1 MSNFDLQLLLDGDRR
16 ALAKAIT
23 LVESKL
29 DTHRQQAQGIL
40 EQVLPHSGNSIRIGI
55 TGVPGVGKSTFIE
68 AFGLYLIEQ
77 GKRVAVLAVDP
88 SSPIAG
94 GSILGDKTRMEEL
107 SRREEAFIRPSP
119 AEGALGGV
127 AQKTRESMLLCE
139 AAGYDVILVETVG
152 VGQSEYQVAGMVDFF
167 MVLMLP
173 GGGDELQGIKKGIME
188 LADALV
194 INKADGDSE
203 KLATLTQR
211 QYTSAMNLL
220 RHTSFWTPRV
230 MTCSALKTIN
240 VDAVWGMVVDYYFQA
255 MEKQAFQ
262 VKRAQQNRDWMHQL
276 VNEMLLLTLSQN
288 PQVKGMLLDSKSAVQ
303 NVVLHAG
310 MQYGASIDAVDPNG
324 GDLTYQWEVKRE
336 SEATQ
341 QGGDLEDLP
350 DAILGRVDILD
361 NGKIALMAPND
372 PGAYRLFARV
382 YGASGLAG
390 HANIPFLVESMQQ

>member
-1 MSNFDLQLLLDGDRR
+1 MQAFDLDLLLSGNRR
-16 ALAKAIT
+16 SLAKAIT

-29 DTHRQQAQGIL
+29 DKHREQAQGIL
-40 EQVLPHSGNSIRIGI
+40 EQILPHSGNSIRIGI
-55 TGVPGVGKSTFIE
+55 SGVPGVGKSTFIE

-107 SRREEAFIRPSP
+107 SRREEAYIRPSP
-119 AEGALGGV
+119 SAGTLGGV
-127 AQKTRESMLLCE
+127 AQKTRETMLLCE

-152 VGQSEYQVAGMVDFF
+152 VGQSEFQVAGMVDFF

-203 KLATLTQR
+203 RLANLTRQ

-230 MTCSALKTIN
+230 MTCSALKNIGIET
-240 VDAVWGMVVDYYFQA
+240 VWGMVVDYYFMAQE
-255 MEKQAFQ
+255 EKAFQ
-262 VKRAQQNRDWMHQL
+262 TKRAEQNRDWMHQL
-276 VNEMLLLTLSQN
+276 VNEMLMLKLSQN
-288 PQVKGMLLDSKSAVQ
+288 SGVRQMLPALEQGVEEQKITAF
-303 NVVLHAG
+303 A
-310 MQYGASIDAVDPNG
+310 AARRIIDE
-324 GDLTYQWEVKRE
+324 L
-336 SEATQ
+336 
-341 QGGDLEDLP
+341 
-350 DAILGRVDILD
+350 
-361 NGKIALMAPND
+361 
-372 PGAYRLFARV
+372 
-382 YGASGLAG
+382 
-390 HANIPFLVESMQQ
+390 

>member
-1 MSNFDLQLLLDGDRR
+1 MSNFNLNQVLNGNRR

-23 LVESKL
+23 VIESTL
-29 DTHRQQAQGIL
+29 DKHREQAQDIL

-68 AFGLYLIEQ
+68 AFGLYLIGQ

-107 SRREEAFIRPSP
+107 SRREEAFIRPTPS
-119 AEGALGGV
+119 AGALGGV
-127 AQKTRESMLLCE
+127 AQKTRETMLLCE

-203 KLATLTQR
+203 KLASMTQR
-211 QYTSAMNLL
+211 QYSSAMSLL
-220 RHTSFWTPRV
+220 RHNSFWTPRV
-230 MTCSALKTIN
+230 MTCSALTNTNI
-240 VDAVWGMVVDYYFQA
+240 DAVWNMVLEYCIEA
-255 MEKQAFQ
+255 RERQAFTG
-262 VKRAQQNRDWMHQL
+262 KRTRQNLDWMRQL
-276 VNEMLLLTLSQN
+276 LNEMLLLKLSQN
-288 PQVKGMLLDSKSAVQ
+288 AVVKAMLPALELAVERQ
-303 NVVLHAG
+303 EITAF
-310 MQYGASIDAVDPNG
+310 AAV
-324 GDLTYQWEVKRE
+324 R
-336 SEATQ
+336 
-341 QGGDLEDLP
+341 
-350 DAILGRVDILD
+350 
-361 NGKIALMAPND
+361 KIMDQL
-372 PGAYRLFARV
+372 
-382 YGASGLAG
+382 
-390 HANIPFLVESMQQ
+390 

>member
-1 MSNFDLQLLLDGDRR
+1 MATNFDLDNLLSGNRR

-29 DTHRQQAQGIL
+29 DSHREQAQDIL
-40 EQVLPHSGNSIRIGI
+40 EQVLPHSGDSIRIGI

-119 AEGALGGV
+119 SEGALGGV
-127 AQKTRESMLLCE
+127 AQKTRETMLLCE

-173 GGGDELQGIKKGIME
+173 GGGDELQGIKKGIVE

-203 KLATLTQR
+203 NLANLTRQ

-230 MTCSALKTIN
+230 MTCSALKMIN
-240 VDAVWGMVVDYYFQA
+240 IDAVWGMLVDYYLKA
-255 MEKQAFQ
+255 REEGAFDA
-262 VKRAQQNRDWMHQL
+262 KRASQNSDWMHQL
-276 VNEMLLLTLSQN
+276 VNEMLLLKLNQN
-288 PQVKGMLLDSKSAVQ
+288 PKVKELLPA
-303 NVVLHAG
+303 L
-310 MQYGASIDAVDPNG
+310 
-324 GDLTYQWEVKRE
+324 
-336 SEATQ
+336 Q
-341 QGGDLEDLP
+341 QGVQGQ
-350 DAILGRVDILD
+350 
-361 NGKIALMAPND
+361 KIT
-372 PGAYRLFARV
+372 AYAAARQIIEQ
-382 YGASGLAG
+382 L
-390 HANIPFLVESMQQ
+390 